1 MSEAVVVDDVSKIF
15 RIAHD
20 PVRSMKER
28 LVAVGR
34 RKFTDFH
41 ALSPLSFTVQQ
52 GETIGI
58 LGHNG
63 SGKSTLLKCIAGI
76 LRPTTGSIAV
86 RGRLAS
92 LLELGAG
99 FHPELS
105 GRENVFINASFLGIS
120 RREIGARFDEIIE
133 FAELGQFIDEPVK
146 HYSSGMYVR
155 LGFAVAVNL
164 DPDVLLVD
172 EVLAVGDEAFA
183 KKCLSRIKQFQS
195 EGRTIIVVT
204 HAADIVRQVC
214 TRALVLDH
222 GHLIA
227 DTRPTE
233 AIDLFRERLHGTLV
247 EDAPHSGGPI
257 RITSVTARREGEDT
271 FFQVDVEA
279 DHDLSDV
286 SLNLEVTDRGGRM
299 IYRID
304 SNQLGTPLTFSRG
317 TSSFD
322 VSMTSRGLLPGTYPV
337 TVRLTETASSR
348 LLDWHDVP
356 RAVVV
361 GAGSPA
367 EGVID
372 LGASLRQR
380 AHPVDGATQAVVE

>member
-1 MSEAVVVDDVSKIF
+1 MSQAIVADNVSKVF
-15 RIAHD
+15 RISHD
-20 PVRSMKER
+20 PVLSMKER
-28 LVAVGR
+28 LVSIGR
-34 RKFTDFH
+34 RQFTNFD
-41 ALSPLSFTVQQ
+41 ALSPMSFSVEQ

-76 LRPTTGSIAV
+76 LRPTTGTIAV

-120 RREIGARFDEIIE
+120 RKEIGKRFDEIIE

-183 KKCLSRIKQFQS
+183 RKCLARVKQLQS
-195 EGRTIIVVT
+195 EGRTIVVVT

-214 TRALVLDH
+214 SRALVLDH
-222 GHLIA
+222 GTLIA
-227 DTRPTE
+227 DEKPTE
-233 AIDLFRERLHGTLV
+233 AIRIFREHLHGQLNDDTM
-247 EDAPHSGGPI
+247 HQNGP
-257 RITSVTARREGEDT
+257 
-271 FFQVDVEA
+271 
-279 DHDLSDV
+279 L
-286 SLNLEVTDRGGRM
+286 
-299 IYRID
+299 RID
-304 SNQLGTPLTFSRG
+304 SVTLERTAAGAHLAVRVHADHQVSGVALSLEVSDTGGKLLYRVDNHQLGVPVTFAPG
-317 TSSFD
+317 DTTFDIEMSSA
-322 VSMTSRGLLPGTYPV
+322 GLLSGAYPIG
-337 TVRLTETASSR
+337 VRLTEIASNR
-348 LLDWHDVP
+348 LLDWHDLRQGLVSTT
-356 RAVVV
+356 V
-361 GAGSPA
+361 GAG

-372 LGASLRQR
+372 LGVALQVRP
-380 AHPVDGATQAVVE
+380 HPVDGAAQPLVE